1 MILRRLIFLLMLP
14 SLLHAAHITDK
25 LVVGLYPAASAE
37 GTPLQLLPSGTPL
50 EVLERDKGFAKVR
63 LSDDTVGWVEADY
76 VTDEKP
82 AKAMLLETQAKL
94 RQMGLELA
102 ALRAAAGEEAAP
114 LPAALPPSAR
124 EAELQQALARAEQRV
139 AELEGRIVEQSAD
152 ADAQRRL
159 SALQTRVRA
168 VLDDLAAAEGLVVQP
183 AEPPPADFL
192 ARHQVWVIGIA
203 ALVLGIGIGIVLI
216 DYRIR
221 RRYGGFR
228 I

>member
-1 MILRRLIFLLMLP
+1 MILRCLILLLLLP

-25 LVVGLYPAASAE
+25 LVVGLYPEAAAE

-63 LSDDTVGWVEADY
+63 LSDDTQGWVEAEY
-76 VTDEKP
+76 VTEEKP

-102 ALRAAAGEEAAP
+102 ALRAAAGDEAAA
-114 LPAALPPSAR
+114 LPAPLPPSAR
-124 EAELQQALARAEQRV
+124 EAELQQALARAEERV
-139 AELEGRIVEQSAD
+139 AELEGRIVDQSAN
-152 ADAQRRL
+152 ADAQQRL
-159 SALQTRVRA
+159 AALQDRVRG
-168 VLDDLAAAEGLVVQP
+168 VLDELAAAEGLVVQA
-183 AEPPPADFL
+183 AEPPPEDFV
-192 ARHQVWVIGIA
+192 ARYQVWIIGIA